1 MARRTFARRMM
12 TLLFLLLTLS
22 LVFNSYLGLFPAYI
36 SANDPNTLSYFDYVL
51 SVTGQEASDIYTEA
65 AVVGTQEYVQAA
77 LLLIVLFWLILD
89 ARRNRRRGPYVTSEP
104 EFVRGS
110 GTKKNPYILQ
120 SPNVMPAGGAALSR
134 EIITLKKVGDN
145 AIRTVTGHNSTFPP

>member
-77 LLLIVLFWLILD
+77 LLLLSLIH
-89 ARRNRRRGPYVTSEP
+89 
-104 EFVRGS
+104 
-110 GTKKNPYILQ
+110 I
-120 SPNVMPAGGAALSR
+120 
-134 EIITLKKVGDN
+134 
-145 AIRTVTGHNSTFPP
+145 